1 MAAAIAQAQE
11 MGKAAR
17 IKAFDIATP
26 ANVQRRHFRMI
37 RAKRFGKSSPTPPV
51 TLLSTLYPI
60 PYTLI
65 SLLFTYAPP
74 PYPPTSPPSYPT
86 TLLPSPLPHP
96 STRSDSPRQF
106 QAHFP
111 VFLYSYPPI
120 LLHSLSS
127 YPQIR
132 LLKLP
137 IPPQFSCGA
146 F

>member
-11 MGKAAR
+11 ISKAAR
-17 IKAFDIATP
+17 IKAFDIAAP

-37 RAKRFGKSSPTPPV
+37 RANRFGKSSPTPPV
-51 TLLSTLYPI
+51 TLLSTLYPHI
-60 PYTLI
+60 PPVYLR
-65 SLLFTYAPP
+65 
-74 PYPPTSPPSYPT
+74 PTSLSSHLT
-86 TLLPSPLPHP
+86 TLLPSLASYPLPSLLP
-96 STRSDSPRQF
+96 YPPTRSDSPRQF

-120 LLHSLSS
+120 LLHPLSS

-132 LLKLP
+132 LLQLP
-137 IPPQFSCGA
+137 IPLQFRCRA

>member
-11 MGKAAR
+11 TGKAAR

-65 SLLFTYAPP
+65 SLLLTYAPP
-74 PYPPTSPPSYPT
+74 PYPPTS
-86 TLLPSPLPHP
+86 LPSLPP
-96 STRSDSPRQF
+96 ARSDSPQQF
-106 QAHFP
+106 QAYFP
-111 VFLYSYPPI
+111 VFLYFYP
-120 LLHSLSS
+120 LSS
-127 YPQIR
+127 CAPT
-132 LLKLP
+132 LLLP
-137 IPPQFSCGA
+137 K
-146 F
+146 